1 MKKIFPLFFIIAL
14 FLCVLTGCD
23 DSASSS
29 EEIYKVEIGAVS
41 KDTYNTA
48 MNRIQNLTEVN
59 YNEIYSIR
67 NYLYQN
73 TLSNHEIKNGVSSI
87 DIEEL
92 MKSRGYSNY
101 ETSTE
106 MKFLERNGNDIIFFE
121 HATDANKR
129 VWMYITK

>member
-14 FLCVLTGCD
+14 LLCILTGCD

-121 HATDANKR
+121 HATDADKR
-129 VWMYITK
+129 IWMYITK

>member
-29 EEIYKVEIGAVS
+29 EEIYKVEIGVIA
-41 KDTYNTA
+41 KETFNTA
-48 MNRIQNLTEVN
+48 MNRINNLTDVN
-59 YNEIYSIR
+59 YNEISSIR

-87 DIEEL
+87 DIEEFL
-92 MKSRGYSNY
+92 KSKGYSNY

-106 MKFLERNGNDIIFFE
+106 MKFLERNGNDIVFFE
-121 HATDANKR
+121 HATDADKR
-129 VWMYITK
+129 IWMYITK

>member
-14 FLCVLTGCD
+14 LLCILTGCD

-92 MKSRGYSNY
+92 MKFKRLLQLRNFNRNEIPRKKRKRYH
-101 ETSTE
+101 
-106 MKFLERNGNDIIFFE
+106 FL
-121 HATDANKR
+121 
-129 VWMYITK
+129 

>member
-1 MKKIFPLFFIIAL
+1 MKKIFPLSFIIAL
-14 FLCVLTGCD
+14 LLCILTGCD